1 MGSAVAFSISA
12 TGSSLTYQWRKDG
25 VNIPN
30 ATANTYAIANAV
42 AADAGQYDVVI
53 TNPCGIIAS
62 AIATLSVKSSNNWI
76 GDVSSDWN
84 TAANWCGG
92 IPVSTTD
99 VTIDAGTRFSPVIS
113 AGANAN
119 SLTIGSGATV
129 TINAGGTLNLYG
141 NFVNNGTLSA
151 ASGTIAFRG
160 ASNQTVAALSVG
172 NVIMNGTG
180 GVTLNGNMTIGNI
193 LTLTNGNI
201 TLGSYNLYLANAATG
216 SVTSHLITNSTGSAI
231 VANVNN
237 TVTVPVGATATSYN
251 PVTIGNGQGM
261 TYTVR
266 VKDGLIADVIDNSK
280 AINRT
285 WTVTTTT
292 TPASPV
298 NITLQYAD
306 ADANAA
312 CIPTA
317 LMDAGAYNGVTWA
330 LISPT
335 GGVMPTGTSSARQV
349 TFSTTL
355 LGSIVVTN
363 QGMLKAAVHEFNVQ
377 LLPTLVTGSSAML
390 KISSPRAMTIN
401 WAVLD
406 ATGKLVKK
414 FTTSLSAGINDVNV
428 SLSALASGVYT
439 LYGVGDD
446 GRKQT
451 IRFLVRH

>member
-1 MGSAVAFSISA
+1 
-12 TGSSLTYQWRKDG
+12 
-25 VNIPN
+25 
-30 ATANTYAIANAV
+30 
-42 AADAGQYDVVI
+42 
-53 TNPCGIIAS
+53 
-62 AIATLSVKSSNNWI
+62 LSVKSSNNWV

-92 IPVSTTD
+92 VPVSTTD
-99 VTIDAGTRFSPVIS
+99 VTINAGTRFSPVIS
-113 AGANAN
+113 ANASAN

-129 TINAGGTLNLYG
+129 AINSGGTLNLYG
-141 NFVNNGTLSA
+141 NFVNNGTLNA

-160 ASNQTVAALSVG
+160 ATNQNVAALSVG
-172 NVIMNGTG
+172 NVIMNGAG

-193 LTLTNGNI
+193 LSLTKGNI
-201 TLGSYNLYLANAATG
+201 TLGTYNIYLQSTAIGNVA
-216 SVTSHLITNSTGSAI
+216 SHIITNGAGSAI
-231 VANVNN
+231 VTNVNN
-237 TVTVPVGATATSYN
+237 AITVPVGSSAGSYN
-251 PVTIGNGQGM
+251 PVTIGNMQGM

-306 ADANAA
+306 ADANAG

-335 GGVMPTGTSSARQV
+335 AGVTPTGTSTARQV
-349 TFSTTL
+349 AFSTTL

-377 LLPTLVTGSSAML
+377 MLPTLVTGNSAML
-390 KISSPRAMTIN
+390 KISSPRTMTIN

-414 FTTSLSAGINDVNV
+414 FTTSLSAGLNDVNV
-428 SLSALASGVYT
+428 SLTGLTSGVYT
-439 LYGVGDD
+439 LHGVGDD
-446 GRKQT
+446 GKKQT